1 MEWSIMIKPFSI
13 KVPASTAN
21 LGPGFDSVG
30 LALSLYLTLDVEQSV
45 NWEFTSPSPFLEG
58 LPTGE
63 SHFIYQIAKQVSDRY
78 KRTIPPCKVTMV
90 SDIPLARG
98 LGSSATAIVAGIELA
113 DQLGGLRLSIQEKLL
128 IATELEGHPDNV
140 GASLYGGLVIGSY
153 AQNEVQLL
161 SFKDLPFELVAFIPG
176 NTLLTKESRQVL
188 PEQLPFNVAVEA
200 SSFANLLVAALI
212 SGDWRMAGEMMEKD
226 LFHQPYRKKL
236 IPNYEQINNMAK
248 VNGAFGVA
256 LSGAGPTLL
265 AFVEKGS
272 GQNLLAVA
280 KRSFTDLQTMLLS
293 VDRQGSIVRKNS
305 DSI

>member
-1 MEWSIMIKPFSI
+1 MEWAIMIKPFSI

-45 NWEFTSPSPFLEG
+45 KWEFTSSSPFLEG
-58 LPTGE
+58 LPTDE
-63 SHFIYQIAKQVSDRY
+63 SHFIYRIAKQISNRY
-78 KRTIPPCKVTMV
+78 KCTIPPCKVKMV
-90 SDIPLARG
+90 SDIPLAKG

-113 DQLGGLRLSIQEKLL
+113 DQLGGLRLSMQEKLL

-212 SGDWRMAGEMMEKD
+212 SGNWRMAGEMMEKD

-236 IPNYEQINNMAK
+236 IPNYEQISNMVK

-272 GQNLLAVA
+272 GQNLLAEA
-280 KRSFTDLQTMLLS
+280 ERSFTDLQTMLLS
-293 VDRQGSIVRKNS
+293 IDRQGSIVRKNS

>member
-1 MEWSIMIKPFSI
+1 MIKPFSI
-13 KVPASTAN
+13 KIPASTAN

-45 NWEFTSPSPFLEG
+45 HWEFASPSPCLEG
-58 LPTGE
+58 LPTDE
-63 SHFIYQIAKQVSDRY
+63 SHFIYRIAKQISDRY
-78 KRTIPPCKVTMV
+78 KRALPSCKVKMV

-113 DQLGGLRLSIQEKLL
+113 DTLGDLRLSMQEKLL

-140 GASLYGGLVIGSY
+140 GASLYGGLVIGSN

-161 SFKDLPFELVAFIPG
+161 SFKSLLFEVVAFIPE
-176 NTLLTKESRQVL
+176 NKLLTTESRQVL

-200 SSFANLLVAALI
+200 SSIANLLVAALI
-212 SGDWRMAGEMMEKD
+212 SGDWEIAGRMMEKD

-236 IPNYEQINNMAK
+236 IPYYEQISDVAK
-248 VNGAFGVA
+248 ENGAFGVA

-280 KRSFTDLQTMLLS
+280 KRMFTDLEIMLLS
-293 VDRQGSIVRKNS
+293 IDRHGSIVRKKSNS
-305 DSI
+305 V

>member
-13 KVPASTAN
+13 KIPASTAN

-45 NWEFTSPSPFLEG
+45 SWEFTSPSPFLKG

-63 SHFIYQIAKQVSDRY
+63 SHFIYRIAKQVSDRY

-200 SSFANLLVAALI
+200 SSFANLLIAALI
-212 SGDWRMAGEMMEKD
+212 SGDWSMAGEMMEKD

-236 IPNYEQINNMAK
+236 IPNYEQISNMAK

-265 AFVEKGS
+265 AFVEKGRS
-272 GQNLLAVA
+272 QNVLAVA
-280 KRSFTDLQTMLLS
+280 EQSFTDLQTMLLS
-293 VDRQGSIVRKNS
+293 IDRQGSIVS
-305 DSI
+305 

>member
-63 SHFIYQIAKQVSDRY
+63 SHFIYRIAKQVSDRY

-113 DQLGGLRLSIQEKLL
+113 DQIGGLRLSIQEKLL

-200 SSFANLLVAALI
+200 SSFANLLIAALI

-236 IPNYEQINNMAK
+236 IPNYEQISNMAK

-265 AFVEKGS
+265 AFVEKGRS
-272 GQNLLAVA
+272 QNLLAVA
-280 KRSFTDLQTMLLS
+280 EQSFTDLQTMLLS
-293 VDRQGSIVRKNS
+293 IDRQGSIVS
-305 DSI
+305 